1 MGSTERVAGL
11 QGGIAHGR
19 PANDVVGLFLL
30 LVETLDRGVGLFLLV
45 VALLVP
51 VPVGGWR
58 DNGKLQ
64 AIAFD
69 RLEGAVGDELV
80 VLEFVAVFG
89 LGIENLYFGP
99 GNGGVLIVSFS
110 VDVEPLAGEG
120 EVHLLLGDLAGLV
133 VVERVRIFVPRAC
146 IYLEERLFLSLLK

>member
-1 MGSTERVAGL
+1 M
-11 QGGIAHGR
+11 
-19 PANDVVGLFLL
+19 
-30 LVETLDRGVGLFLLV
+30 
-45 VALLVP
+45 
-51 VPVGGWR
+51 
-58 DNGKLQ
+58 
-64 AIAFD
+64 
-69 RLEGAVGDELV
+69 GDELV
-80 VLEFVAVFG
+80 VLEFVAILG
-89 LGIENLYFGP
+89 LGVKNLNFRA